1 LKVLRRPIVI
11 LGKYLPNWKV
21 NEMVELTPDEEPV
34 MQEPLMNENVSSAAE
49 QLRAIDAG
57 SLAGRDIG
65 RAGRVHDALYG
76 SAVGLL
82 IAAMLAV
89 VVFIYP
95 TRQPW
100 LIGPS
105 TVLYGVGIGV
115 AAAVYRMRRKGTSRV
130 TAVRYRIG
138 FLFTISL
145 YAVGVVLSVFD
156 RELPLWFWLPFIVA
170 TALPMVITSNLGA
183 PRDH

>member
-34 MQEPLMNENVSSAAE
+34 MQEPLMNENASSAAE
-49 QLRAIDAG
+49 QLR
-57 SLAGRDIG
+57 
-65 RAGRVHDALYG
+65 
-76 SAVGLL
+76 AVGLL

-130 TAVRYRIG
+130 TALRYRIG